1 MKLSESQI
9 QELYSFTVKHYVL
22 HYDLQTELVDH
33 LANGIEEQWAK
44 NPEISFKN
52 ALLKEFRKFGVGGF
66 EKVIRKRKMTMEKR
80 YWRLIFR
87 FYKDFFRFPRIV
99 LTIGLVFLLTTV
111 FKLTAHDYKYDLFL
125 TGMFIIILV
134 SMVELL
140 KNRKHNEL
148 ERTGYEKK
156 WMLKDQIYSFG
167 NIVNALNCIPI
178 VMNIPMIRNLF
189 PMNSLWIDIVFAIIL
204 VAMILLTY
212 TSLVILPKKAEELL
226 AETYPEYKMV

>member
-1 MKLSESQI
+1 MKLSEKQI

-33 LANGIEEQWAK
+33 LANGIEEQWVK

-111 FKLTAHDYKYDLFL
+111 FKLTALDFKYDLFL
-125 TGMFIIILV
+125 AGIFIIILV
-134 SMVELL
+134 SVVEMIR
-140 KNRKHNEL
+140 KRKHNEL
-148 ERTGYEKK
+148 ERTRYEKK

-189 PMNSLWIDIVFAIIL
+189 PVNSPWIDIVFAIIL